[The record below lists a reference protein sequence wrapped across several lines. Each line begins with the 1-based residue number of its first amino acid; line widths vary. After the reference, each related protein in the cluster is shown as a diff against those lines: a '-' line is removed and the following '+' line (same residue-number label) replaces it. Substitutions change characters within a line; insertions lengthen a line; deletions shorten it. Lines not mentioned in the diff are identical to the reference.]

1 MSDHEQLREAVASWV
16 LGAAETDETEL
27 LRAHLESCPS
37 CREMANRFGR
47 AVHALPLTVDEV
59 VPPPRLRAR
68 ILAAAAAS
76 PRAAVAAESAQP
88 KVLPVPTTSRRF
100 VLPVFGR
107 IPTYAAAAA
116 VILALVVGLV
126 AGSVAGNRPPAPAP
140 SQVARFTLTGH
151 GGLAGATASVID
163 LKADGVVLVA
173 FNGLPAPPPGKVYE
187 LWMITSSSRADPG
200 GVFVPDRNGATLVVV
215 NGTLK
220 GYVTMAVTT
229 EQGPDGSKIPSQQ
242 PEMSGSV
249 A

>member
-1 MSDHEQLREAVASWV
+1 MSDHEQLRESVASWV
-16 LGAAETDETEL
+16 LGAAEPEEAEL
-27 LRAHLESCPS
+27 LRAHLETCPS
-37 CREMANRFGR
+37 CREMASRFGR
-47 AVHALPLTVDEV
+47 AVHALPLTVDEAM
-59 VPPPRLRAR
+59 PPPRLRER

-76 PRAAVAAESAQP
+76 PRVATVAESAQP
-88 KVLPVPTTSRRF
+88 KVMPVPATRRRF
-100 VLPVFGR
+100 VLPAFGR

-116 VILALVVGLV
+116 VVLALVVGLA
-126 AGSVAGNRPPAPAP
+126 AGSVMGSRPPTPGP

-163 LKADGVVLVA
+163 LKSDGVVLVA

-215 NGTLK
+215 NGSLK

-242 PEMSGSV
+242 PQMSGSI